1 MSDEMREARR
11 RRILENSEKRLQR
24 ILGVNTD
31 LTDTAVRSPELLSSS
46 LESGENEKL
55 GPEPCTVSESLLKK
69 EAHIRQRSNIN
80 VTLATPKNQMMSGIE
95 TSKNFFEVDGCLPE
109 NGPLTK
115 EQPKNTAGLLV
126 LLAITSITLL
136 YTSFGV
142 FIGHNVLIPFGI
154 FEAYILLTKTEDQKQ
169 SNNLFNTVLMLSG
182 LPQNKLSQLTK
193 VLQTIQMLI
202 QDLCVYLF
210 ACFVSYK
217 IYTIVT

>member
-31 LTDTAVRSPELLSSS
+31 RTDTTVRSPELSSS
-46 LESGENEKL
+46 LASGENEKL
-55 GPEPCTVSESLLKK
+55 RPEQCTVSETLPK
-69 EAHIRQRSNIN
+69 EEHHIRQRSNIN
-80 VTLATPKNQMMSGIE
+80 VTLATPTNQMMGGTE
-95 TSKNFFEVDGCLPE
+95 TTKTFLKVDGVFPD
-109 NGPLTK
+109 NTPLSK
-115 EQPKNTAGLLV
+115 EQAINTAGLLV
-126 LLAITSITLL
+126 LLAITSITLV

-182 LPQNKLSQLTK
+182 LPQNKLSQLTWA
-193 VLQTIQMLI
+193 LQTIQMLI

-217 IYTIVT
+217 IYTIVI